1 MSQSSELRSVYLTS
15 FSKTRVV
22 APAAVRPGGET
33 PICSSGML
41 VGMFNLQSGQVKR
54 NPPPPQNALCINEFI
69 IRRLNPFV
77 VVDFSFISAPLHT

>member
-22 APAAVRPGGET
+22 APAAVRPEGET

-41 VGMFNLQSGQVKR
+41 VGIFNLQSGQVKST
-54 NPPPPQNALCINEFI
+54 PPPPKNALCTLAYVMSCLLSFLEFDVNV
-69 IRRLNPFV
+69 LKQF
-77 VVDFSFISAPLHT
+77 